1 MTISDIITFDLLS
14 RYDGKI
20 KNWIK
25 ALKASTT
32 QDGLMSKEDK
42 ATLDGLVSTG
52 GQANV
57 IEDVTVNG
65 QTSTITNKVA
75 AITIPE
81 ASTSASGVMSSGDK
95 TKLNNIAANAEVNQN
110 AFSNVKVGS
119 TTIQADSKTDTLEL
133 VAGGNVTLTP
143 DASGDKVTIA
153 AQDTTYDNA
162 TTSAAGLMSSDD
174 KTKLNNVA
182 AGAQVNVIESIEYDG
197 AAVSI
202 SGKKATITP
211 NKDLSNYNNATTKF
225 QSESQV
231 DTKIANALTSA
242 VIYNGSVAKY
252 SDLPSTGVQ
261 NGWLYNVTESDMNY
275 VWNSTSN
282 AWDPQSPTVTI
293 AAATT
298 AQIDSLFT

>member
-20 KNWIK
+20 KNWIR
-25 ALKASTT
+25 ALKATT
-32 QDGLMSKEDK
+32 TRDGLMSKEDK

-52 GQANV
+52 GEANV

-65 QTSTITNKVA
+65 QSSTITNKVA

-81 ASTSASGVMSSGDK
+81 ASTSASGVMSADDK
-95 TKLNNIAANAEVNQN
+95 SKLNNIAANAEVNQN

-119 TTIQADSKTDTLEL
+119 TTIQADSETDTLEF
-133 VAGGNVTLTP
+133 VAGSNVTLTP
-143 DASGDKVTIA
+143 DDSGDKVTIA
-153 AQDTTYDNA
+153 AQDTTYSNA

-174 KTKLNNVA
+174 KSKLNGVA
-182 AGAQVNVIESIEYDG
+182 SGAQVNVIESISVG
-197 AAVSI
+197 GVA
-202 SGKKATITP
+202 ATIS
-211 NKDLSNYNNATTKF
+211 NKAATISNVYTKTETDTAIAT
-225 QSESQV
+225 
-231 DTKIANALTSA
+231 ALTSA
-242 VIYNGSVAKY
+242 VVYKGSVATY
-252 SDLPSTGVQ
+252 ADLPSSGME
-261 NGWLYNVTESDMNY
+261 NGWLYNVIATDMNY

-282 AWDPQSPTVTI
+282 DWDPQAPTVTI

>member
-52 GQANV
+52 GEANI

-81 ASTSASGVMSSGDK
+81 ASTSASGVMSSSDK

-119 TTIQADSKTDTLEL
+119 TTIQADAKTDTLEL
-133 VAGGNVTLTP
+133 VAGSNVTLTP

-153 AQDTTYDNA
+153 AQDTTYSNA

-174 KTKLNNVA
+174 KSKLNGVA
-182 AGAQVNVIESIEYDG
+182 SGAQVNVIESISVG
-197 AAVSI
+197 GVA
-202 SGKKATITP
+202 ATIS
-211 NKDLSNYNNATTKF
+211 NKAATISNVYTKTETDTAIAT
-225 QSESQV
+225 
-231 DTKIANALTSA
+231 ALTSA
-242 VIYNGSVAKY
+242 VVYKGSVATY
-252 SDLPSTGVQ
+252 ADLPSSGME
-261 NGWLYNVTESDMNY
+261 NGWLYNVIATDMNY

-282 AWDPQSPTVTI
+282 DWDPQAPTVTI

>member
-25 ALKASTT
+25 SLKATKT

-42 ATLDGLVSTG
+42 DLLDNLVSTG
-52 GQANV
+52 GEPNV

-81 ASTSASGVMSSGDK
+81 ASTTASGVMSKDDK
-95 TKLNNIAANAEVNQN
+95 SKLNNIAANAEVNQN

-133 VAGGNVTLTP
+133 VAGDNVTLTP

-162 TTSAAGLMSSDD
+162 TTSAAGLMSSGD
-174 KTKLNNVA
+174 KTKLNGVA
-182 AGAQVNVIESIEYDG
+182 TGAQVNVIESIEYDG
-197 AAVSI
+197 AAVSV

-231 DTKIANALTSA
+231 DTKIANALTAA
-242 VIYNGSVAKY
+242 VIYKGSVAKY

-275 VWNSTSN
+275 VWNSTAN
-282 AWDPQSPTVTI
+282 AWDPQAPTVTI

-298 AQIDSLFT
+298 AQIDSLFA

>member
-20 KNWIK
+20 KAWIR
-25 ALKASTT
+25 ALKATTT

-42 ATLDGLVSTG
+42 TALDGLVSTG

-81 ASTSASGVMSSGDK
+81 ASTSASGVMSSSDK

-119 TTIQADSKTDTLEL
+119 TTIQADAKTDTLEF
-133 VAGGNVTLTP
+133 VAGSNVTLTP
-143 DASGDKVTIA
+143 DASSDKVTIA
-153 AQDTTYDNA
+153 ATDTTYSNA

-174 KTKLNNVA
+174 KTKLNGISS
-182 AGAQVNVIESIEYDG
+182 GAQANVIE
-197 AAVSI
+197 AVSVGGIAATI
-202 SGKKATITP
+202 SGKTATIGNVYT
-211 NKDLSNYNNATTKF
+211 KTETDSAIAT
-225 QSESQV
+225 
-231 DTKIANALTSA
+231 ALTSA
-242 VIYNGSVAKY
+242 VVYKGSVATY
-252 SDLPSTGVQ
+252 ADLPSSGMQ
-261 NGWLYNVTESDMNY
+261 NGWLYNVTATDMNY

-282 AWDPQSPTVTI
+282 EWDPQAPTVTI

>member
-20 KNWIK
+20 KNWIR

-52 GQANV
+52 GEANV

-65 QTSTITNKVA
+65 QSSTITNKVA

-81 ASTSASGVMSSGDK
+81 ASTSASGVMSSSDK
-95 TKLNNIAANAEVNQN
+95 TKLNGV
-110 AFSNVKVGS
+110 S
-119 TTIQADSKTDTLEL
+119 T
-133 VAGGNVTLTP
+133 
-143 DASGDKVTIA
+143 
-153 AQDTTYDNA
+153 
-162 TTSAAGLMSSDD
+162 
-174 KTKLNNVA
+174 
-182 AGAQVNVIESIEYDG
+182 GAQVNVIESISVG
-197 AAVSI
+197 GVA
-202 SGKKATITP
+202 ATIS
-211 NKDLSNYNNATTKF
+211 NKAATISNVYTKGETDSAIAT
-225 QSESQV
+225 
-231 DTKIANALTSA
+231 ALTSA
-242 VIYNGSVAKY
+242 VVYKGSVATY
-252 SDLPSTGVQ
+252 ADLPSSGMQ
-261 NGWLYNVTESDMNY
+261 NGWLYNVIATDMNY

-282 AWDPQSPTVTI
+282 EWDPQAPTVTV

>member
-20 KNWIK
+20 KNWIR
-25 ALKASTT
+25 ALKATTT

-52 GQANV
+52 GEANI

-65 QTSTITNKVA
+65 QSSTITNKVA

-81 ASTSASGVMSSGDK
+81 ASTSASGVMSSSDK

-119 TTIQADSKTDTLEL
+119 TTIQADAKTDTLEL
-133 VAGGNVTLTP
+133 VAGSNVTLTP
-143 DASGDKVTIA
+143 DASGDKVTIV
-153 AQDTTYDNA
+153 AQDTTYSNA

-174 KTKLNNVA
+174 KSKLNGVA
-182 AGAQVNVIESIEYDG
+182 SGAQANVIE
-197 AAVSI
+197 AVSVGGVAATI
-202 SGKKATITP
+202 SGKTATI
-211 NKDLSNYNNATTKF
+211 SNVYTKGETDNA
-225 QSESQV
+225 
-231 DTKIANALTSA
+231 IATALTSA
-242 VIYNGSVAKY
+242 VVYKGSVATY
-252 SDLPSTGVQ
+252 ADLPSSGMQ
-261 NGWLYNVTESDMNY
+261 NGWLYNVTATDMNY

-282 AWDPQSPTVTI
+282 EWDPQAPTVTI

>member
-20 KNWIK
+20 KNWIR
-25 ALKASTT
+25 ALKATTT

-52 GQANV
+52 GEANV

-65 QTSTITNKVA
+65 QSSNITNKVA

-81 ASTSASGVMSSGDK
+81 ASTSASGVMSADDK
-95 TKLNNIAANAEVNQN
+95 SKLNNIAANAEVNQN

-119 TTIQADSKTDTLEL
+119 TTIQADAKTDTLEL
-133 VAGGNVTLTP
+133 VAGNNVTLTP

-153 AQDTTYDNA
+153 AQDTTYSNA

-174 KTKLNNVA
+174 KSKLNGVA
-182 AGAQVNVIESIEYDG
+182 SGAQANVIESISVG
-197 AAVSI
+197 GVA
-202 SGKKATITP
+202 ATIS
-211 NKDLSNYNNATTKF
+211 NKAATINNVYTKTETDTAIAT
-225 QSESQV
+225 
-231 DTKIANALTSA
+231 ALTSA
-242 VIYNGSVAKY
+242 VVYKGSVATY
-252 SDLPSTGVQ
+252 ADLPSSGMQ
-261 NGWLYNVTESDMNY
+261 NGWLYNVTATDMNY

-282 AWDPQSPTVTI
+282 AWDPQAPTVTI

>member
-42 ATLDGLVSTG
+42 TALDNLVSTG

-81 ASTSASGVMSSGDK
+81 ASTSASGVMSADDK
-95 TKLNNIAANAEVNQN
+95 SKLNNIAANAEVNQN

-119 TTIQADSKTDTLEL
+119 TTIQADSKTDTLEIA
-133 VAGGNVTLTP
+133 AGSNVTITP

-174 KTKLNNVA
+174 KSKLNGVA
-182 AGAQVNVIESIEYDG
+182 SGAQVNVIESIEYDG
-197 AAVSI
+197 TTLTI

-211 NKDLSNYNNATTKF
+211 DKNLSNFDNSTAKF

-231 DTKIANALTSA
+231 NTKIATALTSA
-242 VIYNGSVAKY
+242 VIYKGSVATY
-252 SDLPSTGVQ
+252 ADLPSTGVQ

-282 AWDPQSPTVTI
+282 VWDPQAPTVTI

>member
-42 ATLDGLVSTG
+42 TTLDNLVSTG

-81 ASTSASGVMSSGDK
+81 ASTSASGVMSSDDK
-95 TKLNNIAANAEVNQN
+95 TKLNNISAGAEVNQN

-133 VAGGNVTLTP
+133 VAGSNVTITP

-162 TTSAAGLMSSDD
+162 TTSAAGLMSSGD
-174 KTKLNNVA
+174 KTKLNGVA
-182 AGAQVNVIESIEYDG
+182 TGAQVNVIESIEYDG

-231 DTKIANALTSA
+231 DTKIANALTAA
-242 VIYNGSVAKY
+242 VIYKGSVATY
-252 SDLPSTGVQ
+252 ADLPSTGVQ
-261 NGWLYNVTESDMNY
+261 NGWLYNVTATDMNY

-282 AWDPQSPTVTI
+282 DWDPQAPTVTI

>member
-20 KNWIK
+20 KNWIR
-25 ALKASTT
+25 ALKATT
-32 QDGLMSKEDK
+32 SQDGLMSKEDK

-52 GQANV
+52 G
-57 IEDVTVNG
+57 E
-65 QTSTITNKVA
+65 
-75 AITIPE
+75 P
-81 ASTSASGVMSSGDK
+81 
-95 TKLNNIAANAEVNQN
+95 NQN
-110 AFSNVKVGS
+110 AFSNIKVGN
-119 TTIQADSKTDTLEL
+119 TTIEADAKTDTLEL
-133 VAGGNVTLTP
+133 VAGSNVTLTP

-153 AQDTTYDNA
+153 AQDTTYSNA

-174 KTKLNNVA
+174 KTKLNGVA
-182 AGAQVNVIESIEYDG
+182 SGAQANVIESIEYDG
-197 AAVSI
+197 AAVSV

-211 NKDLSNYNNATTKF
+211 NKDLSSYNNATTKF

-231 DTKIANALTSA
+231 DTKIANALTAA
-242 VIYNGSVAKY
+242 VIYKGSVATY
-252 SDLPSTGVQ
+252 ADLPSSGMQ

-282 AWDPQSPTVTI
+282 AWDPQAPTVTI